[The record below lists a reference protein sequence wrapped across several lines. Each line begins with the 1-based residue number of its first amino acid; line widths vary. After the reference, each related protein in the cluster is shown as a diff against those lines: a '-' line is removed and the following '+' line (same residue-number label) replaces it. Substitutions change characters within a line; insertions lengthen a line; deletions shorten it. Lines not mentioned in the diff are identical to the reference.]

1 MGFEEYED
9 ALKGFS
15 RLRIRPSTLAPFGFR
30 RKGKSGWG
38 YIAPI
43 DGTSLECR
51 VTISAKGVISEKVMD
66 IGSGDEYTLYRVANA
81 TGKFV
86 GQVREAITL
95 ILKRIAASCFE
106 RDVFTLD
113 QSRELLETIRGRWGE
128 ALEFLWEDYP
138 ECAIL
143 RRTDTG
149 KWYAVMM
156 RLPGQKFGL
165 PEDAVSEFIL
175 LRVPRGEEDAI
186 RADRRFL
193 PAYHMNK
200 RTWFAIQLD
209 GSVELPA
216 LQRLTECSRAQ
227 AVKK

>member
-9 ALKGFS
+9 ALKGFAL
-15 RLRIRPSTLAPFGFR
+15 LRVRPSTLAEFGFR
-30 RKGKSGWG
+30 RRGRSGWE
-38 YIAPI
+38 YTTLI

-51 VTISAKGVISEKVMD
+51 VTISAKGVVSEKVVD
-66 IGSGDEYTLYRVANA
+66 LATGDEYTLYRVANA

-86 GQVREAITL
+86 GQVRETVTAL
-95 ILKRIAASCFE
+95 LKRIAGACFE
-106 RDVFTLD
+106 RDVFTLA
-113 QSRELLETIRGRWGE
+113 QSRELLEAVRECWGE
-128 ALEFLWEDYP
+128 KLEFLWKDYP

-156 RLPGQKFGL
+156 RHPKRKFGL

-175 LRVPRGEEDAI
+175 LRVPRGGEDAI

-209 GSVELPA
+209 GSVEFPEL
-216 LQRLTECSRAQ
+216 LHLTGVSRTQ
-227 AVKK
+227 AVRK

>member
-1 MGFEEYED
+1 MGLGEYED
-9 ALKGFS
+9 ALKRFAL
-15 RLRIRPSTLAPFGFR
+15 LRVRPSTLADFGFR
-30 RKGKSGWG
+30 RKDKSGWE
-38 YIAPI
+38 YVAPV
-43 DGTSLECR
+43 GGMSLECR
-51 VTISAKGVISEKVMD
+51 VTISAHGVVSEKVMD
-66 IGSGDEYTLYRVANA
+66 LGSGDEYTLYRVANA

-95 ILKRIAASCFE
+95 LLKQIAASCFE

-128 ALEFLWEDYP
+128 ALEFLWEDSP

-149 KWYAVMM
+149 KWYAVLM
-156 RLPGQKFGL
+156 RLPKRKFGL
-165 PEDAVSEFIL
+165 PDDTVSEFIL
-175 LRVPRGEEDAI
+175 LRVPHGEEDAI
-186 RADRRFL
+186 RADRRVL

-209 GSVELPA
+209 GSVELSA
-216 LQRLTECSRAQ
+216 LQRLTECSRIQ

>member
-1 MGFEEYED
+1 MGLAEYED
-9 ALKGFS
+9 ALKGFVL
-15 RLRIRPSTLAPFGFR
+15 LRVRPSTLAGFGFQR
-30 RKGKSGWG
+30 RGRSGWE
-38 YIAPI
+38 YATPV

-51 VTISAKGVISEKVMD
+51 VTISAKGVVSEKVVD
-66 IGSGDEYTLYRVANA
+66 LASGDEYTLYRVANA

-86 GQVREAITL
+86 GQVREAVTAL
-95 ILKRIAASCFE
+95 LKRIAGSCFE

-113 QSRELLETIRGRWGE
+113 QSRELLETARERWSE
-128 ALEFLWEDYP
+128 ELEFLWNDSP

-156 RLPGQKFGL
+156 RHPKRKFGL
-165 PEDAVSEFIL
+165 PDDAVSEFVL
-175 LRVPRGEEDAI
+175 LRIPKGEEDAI
-186 RADRRFL
+186 RADSRFL

-200 RTWFAIQLD
+200 RTWFAIHLD
-209 GSVELPA
+209 GSVEFAEIL
-216 LQRLTECSRAQ
+216 RLAERSRTQ

>member
-1 MGFEEYED
+1 MGGGEYED
-9 ALKGFS
+9 ALKRFQL
-15 RLRIRPSTLAPFGFR
+15 LRVRPSTLAEFGFR
-30 RKGKSGWG
+30 RKGKSGWE
-38 YIAPI
+38 YTAPI

-51 VTISAKGVISEKVMD
+51 VTISVQGGVSEKVVD
-66 IGSGDEYTLYRVANA
+66 IATGDEYTLYRVANA

-86 GQVREAITL
+86 GQVRETITL
-95 ILKRIAASCFE
+95 LLKRIAASCFE

-165 PEDAVSEFIL
+165 PDDTVSEFIL

-209 GSVELPA
+209 GGVELSEI
-216 LQRLTECSRAQ
+216 QRLTECSRAQ

>member
-1 MGFEEYED
+1 MSFGEYED
-9 ALKGFS
+9 ALKRFAL
-15 RLRIRPSTLAPFGFR
+15 LRVRPSTLAEFGFR
-30 RKGKSGWG
+30 RKGKSGWE
-38 YIAPI
+38 YAAPV

-51 VTISAKGVISEKVMD
+51 VTVSAQGGVSEKVVD
-66 IGSGDEYTLYRVANA
+66 LATGDEYTLYRVANA
-81 TGKFV
+81 TGRFV
-86 GQVREAITL
+86 GQVREAVASLLT
-95 ILKRIAASCFE
+95 RIAGACFE
-106 RDVFTLD
+106 RDVFTLA
-113 QSRELLETIRGRWGE
+113 QSRELLETVREHWCE
-128 ALEFLWEDYP
+128 ELEFLWEDSP

-156 RLPGQKFGL
+156 RVPRRKFGL
-165 PEDAVSEFIL
+165 PEDAVSEFVL

-209 GSVELPA
+209 GSVAFPEL
-216 LQRLTECSRAQ
+216 LRLTENSRTQ
-227 AVKK
+227 AVRK

>member
-9 ALKGFS
+9 ALKGFVI
-15 RLRIRPSTLAPFGFR
+15 LRVRPSTLAGFGFR
-30 RKGKSGWG
+30 RRGRSGWE
-38 YIAPI
+38 YATPI

-51 VTISAKGVISEKVMD
+51 VTISATGVVSEKVVD
-66 IGSGDEYTLYRVANA
+66 LASGDEYTLYRVANA

-86 GQVREAITL
+86 GQVREAVTVL
-95 ILKRIAASCFE
+95 LKQVANSCFE
-106 RDVFTLD
+106 SDVFILE
-113 QSRELLETIRGRWGE
+113 QSRALLETVRERWSE
-128 ALEFLWEDYP
+128 ELEFLWEDYP

-156 RLPGQKFGL
+156 RHPKRKFGM
-165 PEDAVSEFIL
+165 PDDAVSEFIL
-175 LRVPRGEEDAI
+175 LRVPKGEEDAI
-186 RADRRFL
+186 RADSRFL

-209 GSVELPA
+209 GGVEFADIL
-216 LQRLTECSRAQ
+216 RLVERSRTQ
-227 AVKK
+227 TVKK